1 MTEVTAYHNPNA
13 PIHRQWIAYVV
24 MDNGN
29 LWGVYATA
37 ALEWQAKEK
46 IKSLWESERQKVA
59 RINSQPA
66 GLTFQTAPL
75 PNQLSPE
82 KTSGRGSHTA
92 GLKWVINPKTGA
104 RARVSEDNALVMVAT
119 GEWRYGK
126 KL

>member
-1 MTEVTAYHNPNA
+1 MIEVTAYHNPNA

-37 ALEWQAKEK
+37 TLEWQAKEK
-46 IKSLWESERQKVA
+46 IRDLWESERQKVA
-59 RINSQPA
+59 RMPRDNNPWASETALLPDQPE
-66 GLTFQTAPL
+66 G
-75 PNQLSPE
+75 E

-92 GLKWVINPKTGA
+92 GLKWVINPKSGE
-104 RARVSEDNALVMVAT
+104 RVRVSSVNAEQLIAN
-119 GEWRYGK
+119 GWRYGK